1 MSYSVENLAP
11 KNVWKYFDRI
21 RSIPHGSKNEAA
33 LAQAV
38 VEWAKE
44 ANREVLRDAAG
55 NVLVRVPATK
65 GREKAPIVVLQGH
78 LDMVCEK
85 NSDKLFD
92 FEKEPL
98 SLLRDGDWI
107 RADGTTLGADNG
119 IGVAIGLAMMED
131 QDATH
136 GPLELLFTID
146 EETGLNGASGLEP
159 GFVVGRTFLNLDSEE
174 EGVFYLGCAGGRDT
188 ITNLPFKSAPTPGGY
203 AAFRVEVKGLRGG
216 HSGLDIV
223 QNRGNAIRLVARALS
238 SAAAAMPLSLVALEG
253 GDKHNAIPREAWA
266 TVAVRSTD
274 AEAFSRL
281 CKAQIEAF
289 RTEFASA
296 EPELSLTTAT
306 LAQPPKD
313 SMTDQSTRAVLGFLL
328 ALPHGVLAMS
338 RDLPGLVE
346 TSSNLARVRTEV
358 GELVVLTSS
367 RSSNMSSLNGVVHQI
382 AAIAELSGGTPNPNK
397 GYPGWQ
403 PNMSS
408 KVFASA
414 KRVWEKEFG
423 AEPRFTA
430 IHAGLECG
438 IIGEK
443 YPGMDMLS
451 FGPTICGPHSPEER
465 VSIPTVERVYIFT
478 RALLADLSSM

>member
-1 MSYSVENLAP
+1 
-11 KNVWKYFDRI
+11 
-21 RSIPHGSKNEAA
+21 
-33 LAQAV
+33 
-38 VEWAKE
+38 
-44 ANREVLRDAAG
+44 
-55 NVLVRVPATK
+55 VLVRVPATK
-65 GREKAPIVVLQGH
+65 GKENAPIVVLQGH

-85 NSDKLFD
+85 NSDKIFD

-119 IGVAIGLAMMED
+119 IGVAIGLALMED
-131 QDATH
+131 RDAVH

-159 GFVVGRTFLNLDSEE
+159 GFVAGRMFLNLDSEE

-188 ITNLPFKSAPTPGGY
+188 VTNLPIARAPIPSGY
-203 AAFRVEVKGLRGG
+203 TAYRMEVKGLRGG

-223 QNRGNAIRLVARALS
+223 QNRGNAIRLVARALD
-238 SAAAAMPLSLVALEG
+238 SAAVAMPLALVALEG

-266 TVAVRSTD
+266 TIAVRSAD
-274 AEAFSRL
+274 AEAFSTL
-281 CKAQIEAF
+281 CKAQNDAF

-296 EPELSLTTAT
+296 EPELSLTITT
-306 LAQPPKD
+306 LSQTPKD
-313 SMTDQSTRAVLGFLL
+313 SMDEQSTRTALRFLL

-346 TSSNLARVRTEV
+346 TSSNLARVRTEAA
-358 GELVVLTSS
+358 ELVVLTSS
-367 RSSNMSSLNGVVHQI
+367 RSSNMSSLNGVIHQI
-382 AAIAELSGGTPNPNK
+382 AAVAELAGGTPLPNR

-403 PNMSS
+403 PNMGS

-414 KRVWEKEFG
+414 KRVWKKAFG
-423 AEPRFTA
+423 VEPRFTA

-443 YPGMDMLS
+443 FPGMDMLS

-465 VSIPTVERVYIFT
+465 VSIPTVERVYVFT
-478 RALLADLSSM
+478 RALLEDLASA